1 MLPVAL
7 RGALPCW
14 PSRFHGASP
23 CTAAEEAVRSGLG
36 CCYAAAQLLL
46 GAFVD
51 CERGAGSEEPG
62 ARMVLMMQLERL
74 DCDLATGF

>member
-7 RGALPCW
+7 RGALPCR
-14 PSRFHGASP
+14 PSHFEGASP

-46 GAFVD
+46 GASVD
-51 CERGAGSEEPG
+51 CERGSEEPG